1 MRWVCLT
8 FSQHCGKIKQTFTA
22 AVLKKSALLPPPYRK
37 NSENMQRL
45 SAPPEIGEPG
55 QEQTRAMG
63 SDRAKNARGMGAAG
77 VAKAACGGVGPSPR
91 RTDGPSKRC
100 GYPSDGLGQ
109 ADGVQRGHGAAGC
122 A

>member
-1 MRWVCLT
+1 MRWGSRT
-8 FSQHCGKIKQTFTA
+8 SY
-22 AVLKKSALLPPPYRK
+22 AVGLLDIFATLRK
-37 NSENMQRL
+37 NQADIHSSGAEKIGAA
-45 SAPPEIGEPG
+45 APTLPQEFRKYATPFRTPGNREAG

-77 VAKAACGGVGPSPR
+77 VAKAACGGVGPS
-91 RTDGPSKRC
+91 KRC